1 MQCVKPFRIKNPDRF
16 VYKNPNQTVGPKW
29 LEVPCGHCVACRIAR
44 SREWAIRILHETEF
58 WESSCFV
65 TLTYRDEDLPPNGSL
80 ERDALTKYFKR
91 LRKDLGDRKIKY
103 YACGEYGD
111 TYGRPHYHAIIFG
124 LNALKDKKI
133 IESNWPY
140 GWVKVGGVSYDSA
153 RYVAGYVQKKLYGK
167 ESKQYEDRGILPP
180 FSRISKGVGERYVE
194 KYWNKLYQQETV
206 TVRGVPMGL
215 PRYYQKKLDYDGFLK
230 YDMSKEVN
238 FHHEVMERNEGFV
251 SELDEKVLSGE
262 ISPSMARAELDA
274 LFDFVQ
280 MDANIQKEK
289 TLVAKS
295 KLKKRGSL

>member
-16 VYKNPNQTVGPKW
+16 VYKKPGQSVGPEW

-65 TLTYRDEDLPPNGSL
+65 TLTYRDEDLPSNGSL
-80 ERDALTKYFKR
+80 ERDALTKFFKR

-124 LNALKDKKI
+124 LNALKDKKL

-180 FSRISKGVGERYVE
+180 FSRISKGVGERYVD
-194 KYWNKLYQQETV
+194 KYWNKEIMDSHIDTIKNRSDKRLKPSYNISTYFKSIAWN
-206 TVRGVPMGL
+206 TF
-215 PRYYQKKLDYDGFLK
+215 KNKSWNKLAHIACKSLHMRKVKYTSANPVSSYTRKNRHQLTSLTSYSFLK
-230 YDMSKEVN
+230 
-238 FHHEVMERNEGFV
+238 
-251 SELDEKVLSGE
+251 
-262 ISPSMARAELDA
+262 
-274 LFDFVQ
+274 
-280 MDANIQKEK
+280 
-289 TLVAKS
+289 
-295 KLKKRGSL
+295 SL

>member
-1 MQCVKPFRIKNPDRF
+1 MQCVRPIYIKNPDRF
-16 VYKNPNQTVGPKW
+16 RYKKPNETVGEEW
-29 LEVPCGHCVACRIAR
+29 LLVPCGHCVACRIAR

-58 WESSCFV
+58 WEDSCFV

-80 ERDALTKYFKR
+80 DSTALTKYFKR

-124 LNALKDKKI
+124 LNAFTDKKV

-140 GWVKVGGVSYDSA
+140 GWVKVGGVSYNSA

-167 ESKQYEDRGILPP
+167 GAKEYEDRGILPP
-180 FSRISKGVGERYVE
+180 FSRISKGIGERYVD

-230 YDMSKEVN
+230 YDLSKEAD
-238 FHHEVMERNEGFV
+238 FRLEVMERNKDIV
-251 SELDEKVLSGE
+251 SQLDEMVLSGE
-262 ISPSMARAELDA
+262 ISPSEARAELDA
-274 LFDFVQ
+274 LFDFVE